1 MAKTIM
7 YIAGVVFIVLGLLGF
22 VNDPVLG
29 IFDVDALHNIIHLV
43 SGILALVFAS
53 QGESQA
59 RMFALVLGIVY
70 ALVTILGFL
79 TGDGKI
85 LGLVSVNGADNY
97 LHLVLAIV
105 FLVVGLK
112 KSDATTSNNMP
123 SPTM

>member
-7 YIAGVVFIVLGLLGF
+7 YIAGAVFIVIGLLGF
-22 VNDPVLG
+22 VNNPILG
-29 IFDVDALHNIIHLV
+29 IFQVDALHNIVHLA
-43 SGILALVFAS
+43 SGILAFVFAS

-59 RMFALVLGIVY
+59 RKFALILGVVY

-85 LGLVSVNGADNY
+85 LGLITVNGADNW
-97 LHLVLAIV
+97 LHLVLAVV
-105 FLVVGLK
+105 FLIVGLK
-112 KSDATTSNNMP
+112 KPAMSGGMS